1 MNAKC
6 ELFQKFENLKVMK
19 CFQMFKEIFDESLK
33 KMLLNVLN
41 VTSNGNVTW
50 MWNAYKGRLTTNT
63 GCKLFQKFENL
74 KVMKC
79 FQMFKESFD
88 ESLKK
93 MLLNVLNVT
102 SNGICDMLVN
112 HVMTFGMPI
121 ECISHGLCSR
131 LYVLR
136 YVA

>member
-1 MNAKC
+1 
-6 ELFQKFENLKVMK
+6 
-19 CFQMFKEIFDESLK
+19 
-33 KMLLNVLN
+33 
-41 VTSNGNVTW
+41 
-50 MWNAYKGRLTTNT
+50 
-63 GCKLFQKFENL
+63 
-74 KVMKC
+74 MKC